1 VGKFIM
7 QNVRLF
13 TGGAD
18 LTGVSNK
25 LEIAPEVEE
34 KDTTNFGSA
43 GWSEMIGGL
52 ASSKISGEGQ
62 WEAADTS
69 KVDNTQWTGL
79 GGVGAWTACPD
90 NANVNDV
97 AWLTNALTANYQLGG
112 AVGDVAPWTAE
123 AASSW
128 PMPRGRVGH
137 PPGTAR
143 TTTGNGTGVELPA
156 VAAGQYLYAS
166 LHVLSVSGASTPTLT
181 VTIDSDDTSG
191 FASPVTRISFAA
203 ATARGGQIL
212 RTTGPIT
219 DTWYRAS
226 WTISGTTPSFL
237 FLVAFGVK

>member
-1 VGKFIM
+1 M

-25 LEIAPEVEE
+25 LEVAPEVEE
-34 KDTTNFGSA
+34 KDTTNFGSG

-69 KVDNTQWTGL
+69 KVDNVQWAGL
-79 GGVGAWTACPD
+79 GGVGPWTACPD

-112 AVGDVAPWTAE
+112 SVGDVAPWMAE
-123 AASSW
+123 ASSSW
-128 PMPRGRVGH
+128 PMVRGRVGH

-143 TTTGNGTGVELPA
+143 TATGNGTAVQLPA

-166 LHVLSVSGASTPTLT
+166 LHVLSVSGTSTPTLT
-181 VTIDSDDTSG
+181 VTIASDDTSG

-212 RTTGPIT
+212 RAVGPIT

>member
-1 VGKFIM
+1 M

-34 KDTTNFGSA
+34 KDTTNFGSG

-69 KVDNTQWTGL
+69 KVDNTQWAGL

-97 AWLTNALTANYQLGG
+97 AWLTSALTANYQLGG
-112 AVGDVAPWTAE
+112 SVGDVAPWKAE
-123 AASSW
+123 ASSSW
-128 PMPRGRVGH
+128 PVVRGRVGH

-143 TTTGNGTGVELPA
+143 TATGNGTAVQLPA

-166 LHVLSVSGASTPTLT
+166 AHVLSVSGTSTPTLT
-181 VTIDSDDTSG
+181 LTVESDDGSG

-203 ATARGGQIL
+203 ATARGGQIM
-212 RTTGPIT
+212 RAVGPIT